1 MRKGLLSLL
10 SIVISF
16 VSVAQQYPP
25 EWGLYTSGGYIF
37 DIQSDYNSRNQSE
50 TEFKNYLLNIAR
62 TNLAKQI
69 RVQVQDFA
77 ELNKKSIDGNSTV
90 VYTSKTHFSTD
101 VELKLV
107 ETKTYYYPETKQ
119 GYAIAYIDKNAAC
132 QYYRNAVATILNK
145 ADNSLALAR
154 GFIGSGFKHRAKVE
168 LETLLTDF
176 RTTEEAFFWL
186 GMLGVSYDESEKLQA
201 QYNEK
206 KGLIKQRLADLQYG
220 TSICLVCSTDIFGT
234 SYPTLQNELKGKL
247 AAEGC
252 NFTDDPSRA
261 DWVIR
266 VEVSTREYNYLK
278 MNSQSLYFAY
288 ADANISIDKVVSS
301 QRICED
307 GLSAKGGHTMDYKE
321 AARTAC
327 KELVEKLGALILQ
340 SIQR

>member
-1 MRKGLLSLL
+1 MKKGLLL
-10 SIVISF
+10 SILVSISF
-16 VSVAQQYPP
+16 GSIAQQYPP
-25 EWGLYTSGGYIF
+25 EWGQYTSGGYLF
-37 DIQSDYNSRNQSE
+37 DIQSDHNGQNQSE

-62 TNLAKQI
+62 TNLAQQI

-90 VYTSKTHFSTD
+90 AYTSETHFSTD

-107 ETKTYYYPETKQ
+107 ETRTYYDWETKQ
-119 GYAIAYIDKNAAC
+119 GYAIAYINKHAAC
-132 QYYRNAVATILNK
+132 QYYRNAVVTLLNK

-154 GFIGSGFKHRAKVE
+154 DFVGAGFKHRAKVE
-168 LETLLTDF
+168 LEALLTDF
-176 RTTEEAFFWL
+176 GTNKEAFFWL
-186 GMLGVSYDESEKLQA
+186 GLFAVSYDESEKLQV

-206 KGLIKQRLADLQYG
+206 EGLIKQQLADLQYG
-220 TSICLVCSTDIFGT
+220 TSICLICSTDIFG
-234 SYPTLQNELKGKL
+234 SRYPTLQNELKGKL

-252 NFTDDPSRA
+252 NFTDDPSQA

-266 VEVSTREYNYLK
+266 VVVSTREYNHLT

-288 ADANISIDKVVSS
+288 ADANISIDKVISS
-301 QRICED
+301 QRIYED
-307 GLSAKGGHTMDYKE
+307 CLSAKGGNMMNYKE

-327 KELVEKLGALILQ
+327 KELVRQLGTLILQ